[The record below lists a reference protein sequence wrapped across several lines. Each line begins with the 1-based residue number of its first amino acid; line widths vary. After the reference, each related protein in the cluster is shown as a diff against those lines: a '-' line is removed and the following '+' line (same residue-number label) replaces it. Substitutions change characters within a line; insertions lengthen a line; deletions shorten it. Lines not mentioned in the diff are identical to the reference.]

1 MRTSVLA
8 LKDLAYRAGR
18 NISFDPEK
26 LGERLLNELEN
37 GLNDFLPKIPEAL
50 QEDYERRYI
59 EKYRQ
64 WLCAMSRTF
73 SVMITGAGNFNRRR
87 HEKMNRYEE
96 SARMNFEKWQE
107 NVVQRVNR
115 QHRLVGWEEV
125 ERLEEKLV
133 QLIEKQEFMKSVNKI
148 VRSKLSE
155 FEQYEELEA
164 LGLSHY
170 EISNFM
176 TEPEYGSKGFQRFEL
191 SNNLAKIKDTE
202 AAIKR
207 HKSMAEKE
215 DTEYNYNGFKV
226 SVCYSEERIRFYF
239 DDIPDNDKKMLLKKS
254 AFKWSPKNGA
264 WQRQLTSNATIA
276 TKRLIKQFNNE

>member
-1 MRTSVLA
+1 
-8 LKDLAYRAGR
+8 
-18 NISFDPEK
+18 
-26 LGERLLNELEN
+26 
-37 GLNDFLPKIPEAL
+37 
-50 QEDYERRYI
+50 
-59 EKYRQ
+59 
-64 WLCAMSRTF
+64 
-73 SVMITGAGNFNRRR
+73 
-87 HEKMNRYEE
+87 
-96 SARMNFEKWQE
+96 
-107 NVVQRVNR
+107 
-115 QHRLVGWEEV
+115 
-125 ERLEEKLV
+125 LEEKLV
-133 QLIEKQEFMKSVNKI
+133 QLTEKQEFMKSVNKI

-164 LGLSHY
+164 LGLSHD